1 MKFGNLKSLGHNLAD
16 SMASGIG
23 FVIGIYGMN
32 VFAEAAAS
40 NEGHITVN
48 FLSGTTTGAI
58 PSASLGHAICLYR
71 DELPRMCVKHGIDLT
86 KIKTLEARFG
96 TDQTYGPHFKV
107 TVETLQGKTSTEQ
120 YIGLSGRRLR
130 RRKQ

>member
-23 FVIGIYGMN
+23 LLIGMYGMN

-40 NEGHITVN
+40 NEGHVTVN

-58 PSASLGHAICLYR
+58 PSASLSRAICLYR
-71 DELPRMCVKHGIDLT
+71 DELPRLCVKHGIDMT

-96 TDQTYGPHFKV
+96 TDQAYGPHFKG
-107 TVETLQGKTSTEQ
+107 TVETLQGKTSTDQ
-120 YIGLSGRRLR
+120 YIGIPGKKLR
-130 RRKQ
+130 RRKL